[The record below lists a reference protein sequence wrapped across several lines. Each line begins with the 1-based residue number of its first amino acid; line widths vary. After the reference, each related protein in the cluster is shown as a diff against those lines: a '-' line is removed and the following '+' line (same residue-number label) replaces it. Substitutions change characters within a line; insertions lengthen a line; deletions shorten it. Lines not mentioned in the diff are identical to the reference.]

1 MFVGPELCD
10 EPTGNSVTHRATVA
24 GAIVGL
30 RLTILARQ
38 HRLVLVA
45 TKSRAV
51 VMRRTGPPDVLSVE
65 QVAHAQL
72 APGEV
77 RLRALASAINHSD
90 LEIRAG
96 NWRIRR
102 EPPFPYVPGLEVVG
116 EVVDVAPDVTELAI
130 GDRAWTTMQG
140 LGGVRAERDGGY
152 AEHVTVAADV
162 LAPLPADVDAVQ
174 FAAIGLAGVTA
185 IESMRR
191 LGPLDGKRLVVSG
204 ATGGVGAVAVEIGRT
219 LGATVVA
226 LTRSSPPPPPAS
238 ADAVLDGVAGPI
250 FATLIAALRP
260 GGRYC
265 MFGAAAGG
273 DVTFDV
279 WSLIEGRVL
288 TGYSTEDLDG
298 KTLRAATREL
308 LAMRLPA
315 PATTILPLAEA
326 ARAHALLEQRAVYG
340 RVVLVP

>member
-1 MFVGPELCD
+1 MS
-10 EPTGNSVTHRATVA
+10 N
-24 GAIVGL
+24 
-30 RLTILARQ
+30 Q
-38 HRLVLVA
+38 
-45 TKSRAV
+45 SRAI
-51 VMRRTGPPDVLSVE
+51 VMRRTGPSEVLAVE
-65 QVAHAQL
+65 QIAQGSL
-72 APGEV
+72 AAGEV

-116 EVVDVAPDVTELAI
+116 QVVELAGDVKDFAV

-152 AEHVTVAADV
+152 AEQVTVAADV
-162 LAPLPADVDAVQ
+162 LAPLPADVDPVK
-174 FAAIGLAGVTA
+174 FASIGLAGVTA

-191 LGPLDGKRLVVSG
+191 LGPVAGKTLIVSG
-204 ATGGVGAVAVEIGRT
+204 STGGVGAVAVELGRA

-226 LTRSSPPPPPAS
+226 LTRSSPLPKPAS
-238 ADAVLDGVAGPI
+238 ADAVIDGVAGPL
-250 FATLIAALRP
+250 FAPLIAALRP

-273 DVTFDV
+273 EVSFDA
-279 WSLIEGRVL
+279 WGLIERRVL
-288 TGYSTEDLDG
+288 MGYSTEDLDG
-298 KTLRAATREL
+298 TALRTATREL
-308 LAMRLPA
+308 LALRLPA
-315 PATTILPLAEA
+315 PPTTVMPLVDA
-326 ARAHALLEQRAVYG
+326 ARAHALLEQRSVQG